1 VLSGTYKKLLS
12 AQVLAEAPPSLLFEV
27 DLIFQSSYAY
37 GLAVTGTI
45 EAGQF
50 ICSKRQ
56 NRFWAPRKISALQ
69 SLCGHEKA
77 ANQAA

>member
-1 VLSGTYKKLLS
+1 MLSGTYKKLLS

-27 DLIFQSSYAY
+27 DPIFQSSYAK
-37 GLAVTGTI
+37 GLAVTGTV

-56 NRFWAPRKISALQ
+56 NRFYNLLSIHQ
-69 SLCGHEKA
+69 
-77 ANQAA
+77 